1 MCIEMR
7 MDPSTA
13 ESTRPLSKAC
23 LLSLL
28 TRQKEAPIA
37 HLSRLLTPQKPRS
50 GNLRSFAAFFTDAS
64 VVQQTEPFEHRKDSN
79 MKKVFFAAAMITALS
94 CPAMADDVGV
104 RVGPVSAGVTVGE
117 GHDHNR
123 DRDRD
128 VVVKEREPHDKTT
141 VIKKEDED
149 GNRSKTVIHRDND

>member
-1 MCIEMR
+1 M
-7 MDPSTA
+7 PQ
-13 ESTRPLSKAC
+13 RPKVCAC
-23 LLSLL
+23 S
-28 TRQKEAPIA
+28 RKHACSAFDAPKRSAPIA
-37 HLSRLLTPQKPRS
+37 HLSRPLTLRF
-50 GNLRSFAAFFTDAS
+50 GNLRPLAAFFTDAS
-64 VVQQTEPFEHRKDSN
+64 AVNGRDRSNIRKDSQ

-104 RVGPVSAGVTVGE
+104 RVGPVGAGVSVGE
-117 GHDHNR
+117 GHDHDC

-149 GNRSKTVIHRDND
+149 GNRSKTVIH